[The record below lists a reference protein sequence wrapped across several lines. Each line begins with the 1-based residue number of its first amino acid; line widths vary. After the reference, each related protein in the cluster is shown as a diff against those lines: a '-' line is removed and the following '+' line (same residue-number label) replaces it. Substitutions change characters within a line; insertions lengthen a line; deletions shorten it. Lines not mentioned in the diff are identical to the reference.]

1 MLMSKDNSNISDI
14 SSTNDN
20 SRTSIYQQFGG
31 EKSDYEQKT
40 KNEDKKK
47 IISKKSEEIEQENYI
62 KINTKNQFE
71 IYNSEDSNKKLDE
84 ILKYEEELLEE
95 FPIKE
100 MSSKFFDKLFPNCKR
115 DTFSITKAIL
125 KKMKKKINK
134 KIIEEKLDFFFQ
146 NRIDFQYSKKLIL
159 TREYIINIGY
169 ILCYSYSKFEDFNIK
184 EKKNLTSLI
193 SLCLSRKV
201 NVLNDFFS
209 YCNDKGKS
217 PEDMNLFNFLDKI
230 DIKKYTLP
238 GVYLFL
244 MCCFDYI
251 NTLELDMNVLNDF
264 TQKSNEDFYYLFII
278 TLFNIDYLATKTAR
292 FKLNF
297 NNEKLQND
305 IYKFFNKELA
315 SVYINQNRD
324 LKKNKNISQKDFYKK
339 RWDFETDYILNKQIN
354 SSKKG
359 DENNTSTSTITNNND
374 NNITGYKDKCIKSGE
389 ISFIDIDKDSEIE
402 DSQFNETKER
412 TFSSKEIKY
421 NKSVSFSRSQTL
433 ETESFT
439 QIDNPN
445 FIRKMSYI
453 ENFENIIKDDYDI
466 MVENNINILKLLSIV
481 IFNIIRLRNLKELKN
496 LDLVMNDCYYK
507 EFITSFGNITSSSKK
522 SIIKNFHILVFF
534 NKMKNDLKRFNV
546 EFNCL
551 DYLTFYKILS
561 IINKNIDLKSLQ
573 ISFFASR
580 ISYSPQY
587 LYKLYQQNYDKNEIE
602 KGIESPESYLFK
614 EFLQYFIENFEILFE
629 LIKSRMTTFTKL
641 SFVFDIPDI
650 ISKRQRY
657 LIVILKFI
665 LNILFLIDSHN
676 SKVKKLI
683 ILSPKT
689 ILEPNSF
696 YIEEILDNI
705 NLAEKSIYLHDLSIQ
720 LQFYRISNI
729 KNIISHRLTYLKLG
743 DLDIFTLKGLTKHL
757 CSYTFYKNSSLSVL
771 TIGLLNNIT
780 KFTKEIEYLLNELF
794 AIKLKKLKKLSIYSN
809 IFIEKEDNFY
819 KIFKNN
825 WIPFCCL
832 ILNEKS
838 LGKNNEKDDNMGS
851 EANLRNSNKTMV
863 NVKNKEKKIYYLL
876 HHELEE
882 EILNQNEKTLRK
894 KYQIPTNECDIA
906 WYLKYLLNLKNSKK
920 GKDGK
925 NNIGYYAQKNIIFN
939 ILKFLYF
946 TKTVKIITK
955 VEDNSTKTFK

>member
-1 MLMSKDNSNISDI
+1 M
-14 SSTNDN
+14 
-20 SRTSIYQQFGG
+20 
-31 EKSDYEQKT
+31 
-40 KNEDKKK
+40 
-47 IISKKSEEIEQENYI
+47 
-62 KINTKNQFE
+62 
-71 IYNSEDSNKKLDE
+71 
-84 ILKYEEELLEE
+84 
-95 FPIKE
+95 
-100 MSSKFFDKLFPNCKR
+100 
-115 DTFSITKAIL
+115 
-125 KKMKKKINK
+125 
-134 KIIEEKLDFFFQ
+134 
-146 NRIDFQYSKKLIL
+146 
-159 TREYIINIGY
+159 
-169 ILCYSYSKFEDFNIK
+169 
-184 EKKNLTSLI
+184 
-193 SLCLSRKV
+193 
-201 NVLNDFFS
+201 
-209 YCNDKGKS
+209 
-217 PEDMNLFNFLDKI
+217 
-230 DIKKYTLP
+230 
-238 GVYLFL
+238 
-244 MCCFDYI
+244 
-251 NTLELDMNVLNDF
+251 
-264 TQKSNEDFYYLFII
+264 
-278 TLFNIDYLATKTAR
+278 
-292 FKLNF
+292 
-297 NNEKLQND
+297 
-305 IYKFFNKELA
+305 
-315 SVYINQNRD
+315 
-324 LKKNKNISQKDFYKK
+324 
-339 RWDFETDYILNKQIN
+339 
-354 SSKKG
+354 
-359 DENNTSTSTITNNND
+359 
-374 NNITGYKDKCIKSGE
+374 
-389 ISFIDIDKDSEIE
+389 
-402 DSQFNETKER
+402 
-412 TFSSKEIKY
+412 
-421 NKSVSFSRSQTL
+421 
-433 ETESFT
+433 
-439 QIDNPN
+439 
-445 FIRKMSYI
+445 
-453 ENFENIIKDDYDI
+453 
-466 MVENNINILKLLSIV
+466 
-481 IFNIIRLRNLKELKN
+481 
-496 LDLVMNDCYYK
+496 
-507 EFITSFGNITSSSKK
+507 
-522 SIIKNFHILVFF
+522 
-534 NKMKNDLKRFNV
+534 
-546 EFNCL
+546 
-551 DYLTFYKILS
+551 S

-851 EANLRNSNKTMV
+851 EANLRNSNKTIV